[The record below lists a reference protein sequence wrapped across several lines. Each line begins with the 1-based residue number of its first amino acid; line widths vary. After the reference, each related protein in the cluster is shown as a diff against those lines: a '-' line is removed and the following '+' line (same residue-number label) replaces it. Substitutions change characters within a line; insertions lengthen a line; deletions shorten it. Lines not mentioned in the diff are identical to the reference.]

1 MISFRDADNR
11 RYFKILLQ
19 RALIVL
25 NSTFPI
31 GKERN
36 NCAKD
41 GEIELEK
48 EKKPWL
54 LSHF

>member
-1 MISFRDADNR
+1 MISFTDADIR

-25 NSTFPI
+25 DSTFPI
-31 GKERN
+31 KKERSS
-36 NCAKD
+36 CANE

-48 EKKPWL
+48 EKRHCL
-54 LSHF
+54 LSHL